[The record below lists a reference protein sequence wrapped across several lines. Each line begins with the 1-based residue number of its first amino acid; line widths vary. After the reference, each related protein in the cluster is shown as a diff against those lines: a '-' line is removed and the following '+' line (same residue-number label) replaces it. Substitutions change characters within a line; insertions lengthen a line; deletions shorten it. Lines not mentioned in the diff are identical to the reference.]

1 MENTDIISFR
11 SVIDDSFIVT
21 VVYPESDLYA
31 DIKGMLDG
39 IGGSIAALVVGKKMI
54 LVDGSGLEKIDED
67 QFKAIQAHEICHDI
81 LGHTSELSESDEIEA
96 DLSAIHL
103 LLELEENKASE
114 SLSNRLL
121 NQRGIKYNDHS
132 LESILSGES
141 LRLYR
146 NYLTEM
152 ER

>member
-103 LLELEENKASE
+103 LLELEESKASE

>member
-21 VVYPESDLYA
+21 VVYPESALYA

-103 LLELEENKASE
+103 LLELEESKASE
-114 SLSNRLL
+114 SLSDRLL

-132 LESILSGES
+132 LESILSRES